1 MSYLAIK
8 FDLDLSGTKACFRS
22 WPSSGSGSTNNTNNA
37 TAATA
42 GNPNPGVFRSGKTRT
57 TLSVGVLGSGKYTLL
72 TSTRSTCYQLG
83 SSVRMVGSP

>member
-37 TAATA
+37 
-42 GNPNPGVFRSGKTRT
+42 GNPGVLRSGKTRT
-57 TLSVGVLGSGKYTLL
+57 TLRVGVLGSGKYTLL